1 MTTDPSG
8 ARTADRIVQEL
19 RAAEY
24 TLLITTPGS
33 PEHETAVERVEIL
46 SRELLEVVE
55 IDPAGE
61 EPTDR

>member
-24 TLLITTPGS
+24 TLLITNPGS
-33 PEHETAVERVEIL
+33 PEHETAVERVEVL
-46 SRELLEVVE
+46 TGELLGIVE
-55 IDPAGE
+55 IDPARD
-61 EPTDR
+61 EPTDG